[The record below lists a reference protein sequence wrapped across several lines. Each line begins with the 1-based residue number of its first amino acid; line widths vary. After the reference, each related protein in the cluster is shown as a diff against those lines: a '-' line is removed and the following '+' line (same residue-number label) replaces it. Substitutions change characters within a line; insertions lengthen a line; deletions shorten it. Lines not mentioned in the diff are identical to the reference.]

1 MTARWLVVLFI
12 AAALVAA
19 PVVSGTR
26 PAAPSDIPAVEL
38 AGRVRQ
44 SADVGWSGYV
54 ETSGTLQVPD
64 NESFATLAQ
73 MLGGTNGGQGPNPAV
88 VQLGY
93 LTVFT
98 LAAWANFGTK
108 DIDD

>member
-1 MTARWLVVLFI
+1 
-12 AAALVAA
+12 
-19 PVVSGTR
+19 
-26 PAAPSDIPAVEL
+26 
-38 AGRVRQ
+38 
-44 SADVGWSGYV
+44 
-54 ETSGTLQVPD
+54 
-64 NESFATLAQ
+64 
-73 MLGGTNGGQGPNPAV
+73 

>member
-1 MTARWLVVLFI
+1 
-12 AAALVAA
+12 
-19 PVVSGTR
+19 
-26 PAAPSDIPAVEL
+26 
-38 AGRVRQ
+38 
-44 SADVGWSGYV
+44 
-54 ETSGTLQVPD
+54 
-64 NESFATLAQ
+64 
-73 MLGGTNGGQGPNPAV
+73 V